1 MKLFFI
7 VDAATDEGCRHRARQ
22 QDRKNAT
29 SEDVFSPAA

>member
-1 MKLFFI
+1 L
-7 VDAATDEGCRHRARQ
+7 TRRSDEGCRHRARQ